1 MKIKLHY
8 PMSSNKEIIFEPG
21 QNNYS
26 YFSVGGE
33 LWYKVELLCTD
44 TVQFNR
50 LDLKLLKYELDKCLQ
65 HKHTLSKCKVMED
78 FLCKLTKE
86 HQ

>member
-1 MKIKLHY
+1 MKIKLYY
-8 PMSSNKEIIFEPG
+8 PMASDKVITFEPG
-21 QNNYS
+21 QNTYS

-44 TVQFNR
+44 TAQFNR

-78 FLCKLTKE
+78 FLCKLHKE
-86 HQ
+86 H

>member
-1 MKIKLHY
+1 MIIKLHY
-8 PMSSNKEIIFEPG
+8 PMTPIKEITFEPG

-33 LWYKVELLCTD
+33 LWYKVELICTD

-50 LDLKLLKYELDKCLQ
+50 LDLKLLKHELGKCLQ

-78 FLCKLTKE
+78 FLCKLNKE
-86 HQ
+86 H

>member
-1 MKIKLHY
+1 MIIKLHY
-8 PMSSNKEIIFEPG
+8 PMTPHKDIIFEPG
-21 QNNYS
+21 QNNYT

-50 LDLKLLKYELDKCLQ
+50 ISLKLLKYELVKCLH
-65 HKHTLSKCKVMED
+65 HKHTLSKCKVLED
-78 FLCKLTKE
+78 FLCKLNKE
-86 HQ
+86 H

>member
-1 MKIKLHY
+1 MTIKLHY
-8 PMSSNKEIIFEPG
+8 PMTTNKEITFEPG

-44 TVQFNR
+44 VIQFNR
-50 LDLKLLKYELDKCLQ
+50 LDMKLLKYELNRCLQ
-65 HKHTLSKCKVMED
+65 HKHALSKCRVMED
-78 FLCKLTKE
+78 FICKLTKE
-86 HQ
+86 H

>member
-1 MKIKLHY
+1 MIIKLHY
-8 PMSSNKEIIFEPG
+8 PMTPIKEITFEPG

-33 LWYKVELLCTD
+33 LWYKVELICTD

-50 LDLKLLKYELDKCLQ
+50 LDLKLLKHELGKCLQ

-78 FLCKLTKE
+78 FLCKLNTE
-86 HQ
+86 H

>member
-1 MKIKLHY
+1 MTPVKV
-8 PMSSNKEIIFEPG
+8 IIFEPG

-33 LWYKVELLCTD
+33 LWFKVELLCTEV
-44 TVQFNR
+44 VQFNR
-50 LDLKLLKYELDKCLQ
+50 LELKLLKHELDRCLQ
-65 HKHTLSKCKVMED
+65 HKHTLSKCRVMED

>member
-8 PMSSNKEIIFEPG
+8 PMTPHKDITFEPG
-21 QNNYS
+21 QNNYI

-50 LDLKLLKYELDKCLQ
+50 LDLKLLKYELNKCLH
-65 HKHTLSKCKVMED
+65 HKHTLSKCKVLED
-78 FLCKLTKE
+78 FLCKLNKE
-86 HQ
+86 H

>member
-1 MKIKLHY
+1 MTIKLHY
-8 PMSSNKEIIFEPG
+8 PTTPNKEITFEPG
-21 QNNYS
+21 QNNYI

-50 LDLKLLKYELDKCLQ
+50 LELKLLK
-65 HKHTLSKCKVMED
+65 H
-78 FLCKLTKE
+78 
-86 HQ
+86 